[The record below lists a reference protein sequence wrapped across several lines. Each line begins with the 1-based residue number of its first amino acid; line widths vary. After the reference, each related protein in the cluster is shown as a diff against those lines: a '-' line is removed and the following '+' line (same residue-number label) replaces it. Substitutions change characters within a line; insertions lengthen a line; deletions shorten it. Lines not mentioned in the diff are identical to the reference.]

1 MGVFM
6 YTAILL
12 QGINSLSGEMCFI
25 VCALFSFNSGLSVFA
40 LYFFLSCVCYKSL
53 IISLMKAASIDG
65 QPASMCDFFIDE
77 QINDD
82 DVIL

>member
-1 MGVFM
+1 MVKCASLCVHSFPL
-6 YTAILL
+6 IL
-12 QGINSLSGEMCFI
+12 
-25 VCALFSFNSGLSVFA
+25 VCQFFA